1 MNLIEPKTKTTI
13 DVKGTIRA
21 LEVGDSTVFPYYV
34 SERYL
39 ATEASLTKKA
49 TGKVYKLN
57 RMPDGILFTRIK

>member
-1 MNLIEPKTKTTI
+1 MKTRV
-13 DVKGTIRA
+13 DVKETIRA
-21 LEVGDSTVFPYYV
+21 LEVGDSTMFPYYV

-49 TGKVYKLN
+49 TGKVFKLH